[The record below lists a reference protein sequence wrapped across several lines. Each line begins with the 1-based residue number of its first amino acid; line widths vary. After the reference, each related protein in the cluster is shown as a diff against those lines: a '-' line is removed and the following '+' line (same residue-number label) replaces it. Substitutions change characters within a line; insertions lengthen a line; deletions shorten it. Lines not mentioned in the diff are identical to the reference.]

1 MVKKGINQQQ
11 WEYDGYILV
20 GGLEHFLLFY
30 SVGKIIERNGEIVHQ
45 QAMAKMRPEDMR
57 GIFIWLVVWN
67 HGIL

>member
-1 MVKKGINQQQ
+1 MMVIY
-11 WEYDGYILV
+11 WLV
-20 GGLEHFLLFY
+20 VWNIFLFFY